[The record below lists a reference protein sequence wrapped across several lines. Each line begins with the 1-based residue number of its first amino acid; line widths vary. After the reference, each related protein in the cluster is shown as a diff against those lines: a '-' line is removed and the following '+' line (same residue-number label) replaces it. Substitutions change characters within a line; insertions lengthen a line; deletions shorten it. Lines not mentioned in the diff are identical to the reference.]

1 MMNPRKVTKIAQRE
15 AIKRVLLK
23 RAIRKLGLTYEVNNM
38 TLRAL
43 RQTYQLICSTDFLVE
58 RNRAKT
64 NWIRPEYWPVYLKS
78 SLIRHIFIL
87 QNNI

>member
-1 MMNPRKVTKIAQRE
+1 MMNPHKAKNNVQRE
-15 AIKRVLLK
+15 AIKKVLLK
-23 RAIRKLGLTYEVNNM
+23 RAIRKLGLTREINNM

-58 RNRAKT
+58 RNRAKA
-64 NWIRPEYWPVYLKS
+64 NWTRPEYWPGYLKS